1 MKHLSAQQIQK
12 DIVIYWGLVCIG
24 IGFLFIPTYW
34 DLTNTLWTTDAQG
47 HGPLILLVS
56 GFLFWHKRD
65 LLVPKDASSKET
77 TVGFVILL
85 FALTGYIFGRTQQI
99 LIGEVGSHILILI
112 GTLILTIGFKGI
124 RQFWFPLFFL
134 IFMLPLPAAIVDAL
148 TLPMKIAVSVVSE
161 SILYNLGYPIAREG
175 VIIQISQYKLLV
187 ADACAGLQTVFTLEA
202 MGLLYLHLVKRD
214 SFRRNLSLALLII
227 PISFFANTVR
237 VISLILITFYYG
249 DEVGQGFLHNFA
261 GIVLFSVA
269 LVMIILVD
277 TIIHWFERRM
287 KRPEETFGEL

>member
-1 MKHLSAQQIQK
+1 MIQMSPQQIQK
-12 DIVIYWGLVCIG
+12 DIAIYWGLVFIG
-24 IGFLFIPTYW
+24 LAFLLIPTYW
-34 DLTNTLWTTDAQG
+34 DLSNTLWTTDAQG

-56 GFLFWHKRD
+56 TYLFWQKRQHFI
-65 LLVPKDASSKET
+65 PKTVSVKET
-77 TVGFVILL
+77 VLGFTVLL
-85 FALTGYIFGRTQQI
+85 LALLGYIVGRTQQI
-99 LIGEVGSHILILI
+99 LIAEVSSHILLLT
-112 GTLILTIGFKGI
+112 GVFTLTIGLKSL
-124 RQFWFPLFFL
+124 RLYWFPLFFL
-134 IFMLPLPAAIVDAL
+134 IFMLPLPATVVDTL

-214 SFRRNLSLALLII
+214 SFRRNLTLAALII

-237 VISLILITFYYG
+237 VISLILITYYYG

-261 GIVLFSVA
+261 GIVLFTVA
-269 LVMIILVD
+269 LLMIIFVD
-277 TIIHWFERRM
+277 GVIHWFEGRFV
-287 KRPEETFGEL
+287 KDKDDSSAL